1 MKKKAPLTTE
11 KVRKFKPC
19 DVPQCPVEFVEQIR
33 KWGDDNRNGG
43 TIEWLRPEEAA
54 IALWRM
60 AQGVSMSRISR
71 ETNIKRE
78 TLLRMRWRHE
88 DTLES
93 KRKEFSKHYAQAAQ
107 VYTDLLFDK
116 ADRLAE
122 NPELLDAISPDRLAL
137 TVGIMTDKAAQ
148 LSGMAGTII
157 EVRKGVTVD
166 DAAKMINEAK
176 QRIANKVKREAIEA
190 QVTE

>member
-1 MKKKAPLTTE
+1 
-11 KVRKFKPC
+11 
-19 DVPQCPVEFVEQIR
+19 
-33 KWGDDNRNGG
+33 
-43 TIEWLRPEEAA
+43 
-54 IALWRM
+54 
-60 AQGVSMSRISR
+60 
-71 ETNIKRE
+71 
-78 TLLRMRWRHE
+78 
-88 DTLES
+88 
-93 KRKEFSKHYAQAAQ
+93 
-107 VYTDLLFDK
+107 LFDK